1 MNPTIAI
8 NPILA
13 SGGDHGYLYGLFFLI
28 LALIIGA
35 AANHF
40 LHKVPLPFTVVL
52 MLIGLGLG
60 FAHREGLF
68 GVGGHAGSGHG
79 AGHEGYLSKLLD
91 ALRGSIEWG
100 ANLDPHLILYVFLP
114 ILIFEAAYALDVHVF
129 KKSFWNAFYMAG
141 PGIVSAT
148 VMTGGCIVAI
158 YSLGWGLADWN
169 VSTGN
174 LGCIWRCC
182 LVP

>member
-1 MNPTIAI
+1 MNPSIVI

-79 AGHEGYLSKLLD
+79 AGHEGFLSKLLD
-91 ALRGSIEWG
+91 ALPR
-100 ANLDPHLILYVFLP
+100 LHR
-114 ILIFEAAYALDVHVF
+114 
-129 KKSFWNAFYMAG
+129 M
-141 PGIVSAT
+141 
-148 VMTGGCIVAI
+148 GG
-158 YSLGWGLADWN
+158 
-169 VSTGN
+169 
-174 LGCIWRCC
+174 
-182 LVP
+182 

>member
-1 MNPTIAI
+1 MNPSIVI

-13 SGGDHGYLYGLFFLI
+13 SGGDHGYLYGLFFVI
-28 LALIIGA
+28 LSLIIGA

-60 FAHREGLF
+60 FAQKFGLL
-68 GVGGHAGSGHG
+68 GAGSHAGSGHG

-100 ANLDPHLILYVFLP
+100 
-114 ILIFEAAYALDVHVF
+114 
-129 KKSFWNAFYMAG
+129 G
-141 PGIVSAT
+141 
-148 VMTGGCIVAI
+148 
-158 YSLGWGLADWN
+158 
-169 VSTGN
+169 
-174 LGCIWRCC
+174 
-182 LVP
+182 